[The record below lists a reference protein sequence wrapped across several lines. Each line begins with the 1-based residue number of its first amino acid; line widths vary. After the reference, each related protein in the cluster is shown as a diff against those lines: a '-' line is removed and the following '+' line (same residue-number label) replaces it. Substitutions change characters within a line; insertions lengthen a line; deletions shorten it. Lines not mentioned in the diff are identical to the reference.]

1 MEMQWNKCASNWKYL
16 SVGWWVTG
24 KLTPPTIF
32 SSSSS
37 LSQLW
42 SRLVNLGV
50 SPRSLNLAHSVRE
63 REKGWGKTE
72 QALQSE
78 SNGRGKRYTICKAG
92 LHSSIQSGAEIFAL
106 FRNKNVGRR
115 SPFCPTLYT
124 EYKVDS
130 SQYVFC
136 GWSPP
141 FSLSFFFL
149 GQTPFSSRLPWL
161 LALPFCIHKS
171 RRYMAWLGGWKF
183 PLANLRLDKIKN
195 FFVLFL
201 SLLGPLK
208 SRRK

>member
-1 MEMQWNKCASNWKYL
+1 MCVKLKIFKCGLVGNWQVNAADYFFFFFFIVSIVVSARKSWSESTQPQPRTL
-16 SVGWWVTG
+16 SE
-24 KLTPPTIF
+24 
-32 SSSSS
+32 
-37 LSQLW
+37 
-42 SRLVNLGV
+42 
-50 SPRSLNLAHSVRE
+50 RE

-149 GQTPFSSRLPWL
+149 GQTPFSSRLPSL